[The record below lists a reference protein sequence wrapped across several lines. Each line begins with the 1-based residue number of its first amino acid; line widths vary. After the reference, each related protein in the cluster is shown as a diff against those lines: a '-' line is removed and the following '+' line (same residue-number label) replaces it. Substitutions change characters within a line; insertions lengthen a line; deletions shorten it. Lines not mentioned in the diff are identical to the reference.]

1 MIGCRPRTCGAA
13 IRHAER
19 VTPSPAPAGPLD
31 AITDVAGVRV
41 GHCTRDEP
49 GWLTGVT
56 VVVAPPGTV
65 AGVDVRGAGPGT
77 RETDV
82 LDPRCGVDAVDAVV
96 LSGGSAFGLGAADG
110 ALAEL
115 YGDGRGWPVGPNR
128 HRVPVEADPHRP
140 PVEADPHR
148 PPVEPDPQRVPVVPS
163 AILFDL
169 GRAGTWLH
177 YPGPPDGVAAYRA
190 AAAGPVAVGSVGAGT
205 GARAGGLRGGLGTAS
220 VVLRSGVTVG
230 ALVVVNAV
238 GSPFGPDGR
247 LYAAHL
253 LQPGDGAVPEPD
265 PDRVRAHW
273 AARDAEEAELR
284 AGTATTLA
292 VVATDATLGK
302 AGCQRLSEVA
312 HDGLA
317 RALSP
322 VHTRFDGDTVFAL
335 ATGERLA
342 VTGLDEVELQ
352 TAGADCVARA
362 VVRAVLSATS
372 VDRTADGGVALLSYR
387 DALTDEGAVQDLA

>member
-1 MIGCRPRTCGAA
+1 MPPGPDR
-13 IRHAER
+13 
-19 VTPSPAPAGPLD
+19 SGPLD

-56 VVVAPPGTV
+56 VVLAPPGTV
-65 AGVDVRGAGPGT
+65 GGVDVRGAGPGT

-82 LDPRCGVDAVDAVV
+82 LDPRCAVDAVDAVV
-96 LSGGSAFGLGAADG
+96 LSGGSAFGLAAADG
-110 ALAEL
+110 VMAEL
-115 YGDGRGWPVGPNR
+115 YADGRGWPVGP
-128 HRVPVEADPHRP
+128 P
-140 PVEADPHR
+140 PQQPGAVGSPE
-148 PPVEPDPQRVPVVPS
+148 QRVPVVPA

-169 GRAGTWLH
+169 GRGGPWLH
-177 YPGPPDGVAAYRA
+177 HPGPADGADAYRA
-190 AAAGPVAVGSVGAGT
+190 ATGGRVAQGSVGAGT
-205 GARAGGLRGGLGTAS
+205 GARAGGLRGGVGSASAVLG
-220 VVLRSGVTVG
+220 SGVTVG

-247 LYAAHL
+247 LHAAHL
-253 LQPGDGAVPEPD
+253 LTGDEGGLPVPE
-265 PDRVRAHW
+265 PDRVRAYW
-273 AARDAEEAELR
+273 AAREQEEAELR

-302 AGCQRLSEVA
+302 AGCQKLSGVA

-322 VHTRFDGDTVFAL
+322 VHTAYDGDTVFAL
-335 ATGERLA
+335 ATGDRPP

-352 TAGADCVARA
+352 TAAADCVARA
-362 VVRAVLSATS
+362 IVAGVLAATS
-372 VDRTADGGVALLSYR
+372 VDRTGDGGVALQSYR
-387 DALTDEGAVQDLA
+387 DALTAPGTCQPVE